1 MDTASTAVPAANNRK
16 RLLYVVI
23 FLVVPFTPSLASL
36 SPQIRLDLY
45 AAMSDQPN
53 MTLTRPTETVWQIN
67 LQAPPDNRLTIEF
80 LTELSAMLDQVE
92 GEWRKSGG
100 GEDDKG
106 KNNGAGALVI
116 TSACP
121 KFFSNG
127 LSPTVLG
134 VPGFFE
140 SVFDPVMY
148 RLLTFPLVTVAAIN
162 GHAFAGGMI
171 LAFCCDYRVITGGK
185 AMMS

>member
-1 MDTASTAVPAANNRK
+1 
-16 RLLYVVI
+16 
-23 FLVVPFTPSLASL
+23 
-36 SPQIRLDLY
+36 
-45 AAMSDQPN
+45 MSGKPN

-80 LTELSAMLDQVE
+80 LTELSATLDQVE
-92 GEWRKSGG
+92 AEWRKSGG

-116 TSACP
+116 TSSLP

-148 RLLTFPLVTVAAIN
+148 RLLTFPLVTIAAIN